1 MALNP
6 NPTTAAARNSS
17 NTPFMVCIGPAD
29 TVYLFGM
36 HQIFAWIFL
45 FTQIAVAG
53 PVEGVTGLGPS
64 GADRVLHATHEGF
77 GLYNPDGY
85 AATIASIGGSYAA
98 VVFAAS
104 ATGRDLAPRV
114 AAKLRTA
121 CATDV
126 TALHVEG
133 GKIVATRQCMPA
145 KPSRNSC

>member
-1 MALNP
+1 MAAILAV
-6 NPTTAAARNSS
+6 TEQRQGALRKVSLEAVAAARL
-17 NTPFMVCIGPAD
+17 IAD
-29 TVYLFGM
+29 ALGATVDAIVLG
-36 HQIFAWIFL
+36 
-45 FTQIAVAG
+45 AG

-126 TALHVEG
+126 TARASGAPPWLRARECRPRCRHCG
-133 GKIVATRQCMPA
+133 RDRC
-145 KPSRNSC
+145 